1 MWCKH
6 CRQDTP
12 CIAATSRH
20 GMCCGRCGVPLSGDG
35 ESKPAGESGRAHP
48 AEIGI
53 DLNQGAPPGIKP
65 GFDDWQLEQNL
76 RRLQARIDPLH
87 RQRPARPKMSTAS
100 RRPQWRVDAA
110 HAPVRPPHSP
120 RRRTSVDRPG
130 RSPTFTNSALL
141 LGLVAC
147 VGGVGVLGYSVVES
161 RGELWNVGLS
171 AVVAGGVV
179 FLMGLVLQL
188 ERIWHNSRVAVQKLR
203 QIDTHLQDLER
214 TTAALGVTHGS
225 ASQAFYTH
233 MADSAS
239 PHLLL
244 SDLKG
249 QIDLL
254 ALSLSRR

>member
-1 MWCKH
+1 
-6 CRQDTP
+6 
-12 CIAATSRH
+12 
-20 GMCCGRCGVPLSGDG
+20 MCCGRCGVPLSAEVD
-35 ESKPAGESGRAHP
+35 SAQAPAGQTAPGQTHP
-48 AEIGI
+48 GEIGI
-53 DLNQGAPPGIKP
+53 DLNQPPPAGLSAS
-65 GFDDWQLEQNL
+65 FEDWQLAQNM

-87 RQRPARPKMSTAS
+87 RQRPPRPKMPAAS

-110 HAPVRPPHSP
+110 HAPLAAPHTP
-120 RRRTSVDRPG
+120 RRRLPVDRPG

-141 LGLVAC
+141 LGLVA
-147 VGGVGVLGYSVVES
+147 GVSGVAVLGYSVVEA

-171 AVVAGGVV
+171 ALVAGGVV
-179 FLMGLVLQL
+179 FLLGLVLQL

-225 ASQAFYTH
+225 ASQAFYAH
-233 MADSAS
+233 MADSAN

-254 ALSLSRR
+254 ALNLAKR